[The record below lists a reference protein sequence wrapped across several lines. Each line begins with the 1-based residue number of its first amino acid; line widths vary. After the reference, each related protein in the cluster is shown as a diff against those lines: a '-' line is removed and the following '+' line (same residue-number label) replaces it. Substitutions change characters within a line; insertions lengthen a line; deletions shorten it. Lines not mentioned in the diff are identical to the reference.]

1 MNRKEIAEIR
11 KLLCM
16 QKNPIHTIYGCYVN
30 SEKDLLSEFKHPALS
45 LPEDELFKYLDI
57 FRKAL
62 SGKKEKNLTQVDFPL
77 SEESAGG
84 TQHFLYQF
92 CAFQTCVCYD
102 VEQRSLES
110 FRRCKLSI

>member
-16 QKNPIHTIYGCYVN
+16 QRNPIHTIYGCYVN

-62 SGKKEKNLTQVDFPL
+62 SRKKEKNLT
-77 SEESAGG
+77 GG
-84 TQHFLYQF
+84 FSSVGRICRWNTTLFI
-92 CAFQTCVCYD
+92 
-102 VEQRSLES
+102 
-110 FRRCKLSI
+110 SILQWNG

>member
-45 LPEDELFKYLDI
+45 LPEDELFLKMY
-57 FRKAL
+57 
-62 SGKKEKNLTQVDFPL
+62 
-77 SEESAGG
+77 
-84 TQHFLYQF
+84 
-92 CAFQTCVCYD
+92 
-102 VEQRSLES
+102 
-110 FRRCKLSI
+110 